1 MKRFHIFLYVIGYVF
16 VSFWGFIWYRNLRKR
31 RIFFIKT
38 TSKWAKRALKF
49 MNFEVEVVGKENIPE
64 FGGNFF
70 VCNHLSYLDI
80 PIIASVTPTLFI
92 TSVDL
97 KIHLFQAIIATM
109 GGSLFI
115 ERRNKARLL
124 EDIQATKEVLDSGL
138 PILLF
143 PEGTTSDGVTVK
155 NFKASMFE
163 SAVNSKIVPICVKY
177 LQLNGRAVD
186 ETNKQTLYYYGKIRF
201 INHFKG
207 LVNIQ
212 NAKVRISFLPAIDGT
227 VNRKV
232 SCNYSRERILEE
244 YTAS

>member
-1 MKRFHIFLYVIGYVF
+1 MKLIRIYLYLF
-16 VSFWGFIWYRNLRKR
+16 VYLSISLWGFVWYRNLKKR
-31 RIFFIKT
+31 RLFFIKT
-38 TSKWAKRALKF
+38 TSKWARFALKF
-49 MNFEVEVVGKENIPE
+49 MNFEVEVVGQENVPE

-80 PIIASVTPTLFI
+80 PIIASVVPTLFI

-97 KIHLFQAIIATM
+97 KIHLFQAVIATM

-115 ERRNKARLL
+115 ERRNKTRLL
-124 EDIQATKEVLDSGL
+124 ADIQATKSVLNSGL

-163 SAVNSKIVPICVKY
+163 SAVDTRVVPICIKY
-177 LQLNGRAVD
+177 LQVNGQSVD
-186 ETNKQTLYYYGKIRF
+186 DTNKQSLYYYGKVRF

-207 LVNIQ
+207 LVNI
-212 NAKVRISFLPAIDGT
+212 NNVKARISFLPAIDGHI
-227 VNRKV
+227 NRKT
-232 SCNYSRERILEE
+232 SCSYCREKILHE
-244 YTAS
+244 YLAN